1 MNQVTPF
8 VLSRLL
14 SSLRV
19 SRTGSDSDWCA
30 LQEALYSISVN
41 PGELGSRP
49 PDFDLGVAGGS

>member
-41 PGELGSRP
+41 PGELG
-49 PDFDLGVAGGS
+49 VATPRF